1 MIGFDDCKEKILKRA
16 LEFPWDLPFL
26 PAILR
31 EKRAPNPDLISWGCR
46 EIQVLPLPF
55 CAQMLSLV
63 YPVSC

>member
-1 MIGFDDCKEKILKRA
+1 MG
-16 LEFPWDLPFL
+16 
-26 PAILR
+26 PAISPR
-31 EKRAPNPDLISWGCR
+31 DFKGEKSPNPDLISWGCR